1 MNPPEPLGEGEL
13 NSARSELRFLERL
26 RAMELYEQ
34 AGTDVDTVPF
44 QSAFSKVVE
53 SRRILLKIMAL
64 ARSVYAH
71 PSLVDDTIE
80 QVKYEPAAINSA
92 AMADRYKAADIKDA
106 LEAQQEGKSIYLLA
120 RIISRPHRNEGDVAF
135 AFEDQ
140 SGAAAMMRVSSWPL
154 GPTAT
159 GPELDLLFP
168 LGQLVAIKQLRRFF
182 RPNETYFICPSP
194 TDVVMLELSHPL
206 VRGSATSWSGPAPGP
221 VPSLNDDYKAL
232 GNAAFARK
240 QWRGAIKLYSTG
252 IDLITH
258 ANPAEPIERLVL
270 LHNNRC
276 AAHLK
281 VDNLRQ
287 AHQDALKVIELVDN
301 VTPEAQLEI
310 GPNTIQDWLEKAW
323 RRRAVA
329 EERADNLK
337 LALAS
342 YKQVLAFGRSLKV
355 EAQQGIARVELML
368 EQSRTGKH
376 YPWLE
381 LYERSLKPEEDPR
394 MPVGNYIGPIRVV
407 DKVEGRGI
415 RGVIATSDIQVGELI
430 LAEKAFASGHAV
442 SSFSKDRISL
452 FRHQKNLFH
461 NVFIS
466 RLIDDP
472 TLIETLAL
480 LHHGRDAETAAH
492 SATPGSQSFHADFR
506 KPYTPVGDDFCLD
519 INSADLL
526 IAQISQVANSWNSRR
541 CFPVCLTDSLT
552 SDSASLDRSCG
563 FQVVRGPEVIFPPRP
578 IMPEKEAERL
588 GTLMVGG
595 CPYLSLVNHACFP
608 NVTVA
613 ARFGDLTFVRAREF
627 IPAGA
632 EITMTGSAT
641 DYKHA
646 TRERLREK
654 AEESGVGECGCRCCV
669 DDKLDGAS
677 RLNLRK
683 GLFDIASMAHL
694 CEDLWGPLELD
705 TRVKRLHKFV
715 NAVEATYRPGHS
727 LVRPELA
734 EPLWELAGATFVQ
747 HTTVVAGRLTHRLPH
762 SPSTPSTI
770 FPLSVLILL
779 KRAMVAMGCQMT
791 LTYPAAEEMDP
802 LREDA
807 QWSSNSKIQVQS
819 LGISSDVTTL
829 LCLCLH
835 MFTTMRGDS
844 HADESRAWL
853 QAAVEVENLTF
864 GTRGV
869 EFFKKR
875 WENAPMLRR
884 PEVMQHLQ
892 VLARQDPITTGNTHR
907 GGGSSRGR
915 RGR

>member
-1 MNPPEPLGEGEL
+1 MDPPEPLARGEL

-34 AGTDVDTVPF
+34 VGTEG
-44 QSAFSKVVE
+44 AFSNVVE

-71 PSLVDDTIE
+71 PSLVDDTVE
-80 QVKYEPAAINSA
+80 QVKYGAVAINSA
-92 AMADRYKAADIKDA
+92 AMTDRYKAADIKDA
-106 LEAQQEGKSIYLLA
+106 LKAQHDGKSIYLLA
-120 RIISRPHRNEGDVAF
+120 RIISRPHRNQGDVAF

-168 LGQLVAIKQLRRFF
+168 LGQIVAIKRLRRFF

-221 VPSLNDDYKAL
+221 IPSLNDDYKAL
-232 GNAAFARK
+232 GNAAFVRK

-252 IDLITH
+252 IDLVTH
-258 ANPAEPIERLVL
+258 ANPVEPIERLVL

-287 AHQDALKVIELVDN
+287 AHQDALKVIELVEN
-301 VTPEAQLEI
+301 VSPEGRLEI
-310 GPNTIQDWLEKAW
+310 GPKTIQDWLEKAW

-329 EERADNLK
+329 EERANNLE

-342 YKQVLAFGRSLKV
+342 YKQVLAFGRSLKG

-381 LYERSLKPEEDPR
+381 LYERSLKPEEEPR

-430 LAEKAFASGHAV
+430 LAEKAFASGYAV
-442 SSFSKDRISL
+442 SSLSKGRTSL
-452 FRHQKNLFH
+452 SQQIALYH
-461 NVFIS
+461 NMFIS

-472 TLIETLAL
+472 TLIETLAP
-480 LHHGRDAETAAH
+480 LHHGRDAEMAAL

-506 KPYTPVGDDFCLD
+506 KPYTPVGGEFDLD
-519 INSADLL
+519 IDSADLL
-526 IAQISQVANSWNSRR
+526 IAQVSQVAACRNSCRY
-541 CFPVCLTDSLT
+541 FPVCSTELLT

-563 FQVVRGPEVIFPPRP
+563 FQVVRGPEDLFPPRP
-578 IMPEKEAERL
+578 IMPEDEAEQRL
-588 GTLMVGG
+588 DTVMLGA
-595 CPYLSLVNHACFP
+595 CPYLSLINHACFP

-627 IPAGA
+627 IPAGV
-632 EITMTGSAT
+632 EITMTVST
-641 DYKHA
+641 TIYEHA
-646 TRERLREK
+646 TRRSLREE
-654 AEESGVGECGCRCCV
+654 AEENGVGECGCRCCV

-677 RLNLRK
+677 RLSLRK
-683 GLFDIASMAHL
+683 GLFDSASMALVFEHF
-694 CEDLWGPLELD
+694 EEPLDLD
-705 TRVKRLHKFV
+705 TRVKRLRKLV
-715 NAVEATYRPGHS
+715 NALEATYRPGHS
-727 LVRPELA
+727 RVRPELA
-734 EPLWELAGATFVQ
+734 EPLWELAEATFVQ
-747 HTTVVAGRLTHRLPH
+747 QTKVAAGRLGVIHRLRH
-762 SPSTPSTI
+762 SPSFI
-770 FPLSVLILL
+770 FPLSIIGLF
-779 KRAMVAMGCQMT
+779 KRALVAMGCQMT
-791 LTYPAAEEMDP
+791 LTGPAAEMDP

-807 QWSSNSKIQVQS
+807 QWSSNCKIQVQA

-835 MFTTMRGDS
+835 MFTTMRGDL

-884 PEVMQHLQ
+884 PEVRRHLQ
-892 VLARQDPITTGNTHR
+892 DLARQDPITTGNTHR